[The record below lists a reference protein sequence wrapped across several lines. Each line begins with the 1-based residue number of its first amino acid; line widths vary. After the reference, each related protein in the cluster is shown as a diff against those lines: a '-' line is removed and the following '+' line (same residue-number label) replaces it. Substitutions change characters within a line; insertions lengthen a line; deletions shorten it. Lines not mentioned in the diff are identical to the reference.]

1 MKSVLDDM
9 KEKHRRRIEELYISI
24 EANKERHQQE
34 INEIKNK
41 EEEVIAAL
49 KKVNCSEVK
58 YYSVVY

>member
-9 KEKHRRRIEELYISI
+9 KEKHRRRIEELCISI

-49 KKVNCSEVK
+49 KKVNYSEVM